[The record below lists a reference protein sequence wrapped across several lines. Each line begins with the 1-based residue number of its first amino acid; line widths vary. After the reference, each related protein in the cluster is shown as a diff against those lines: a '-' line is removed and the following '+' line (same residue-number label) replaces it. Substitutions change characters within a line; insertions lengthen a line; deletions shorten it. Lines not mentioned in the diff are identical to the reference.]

1 MGLVLM
7 QVKIIYF
14 GMIRNALGTKND
26 NLDIS
31 SETTVRSLFEQLAT
45 RHGEAFRDHVLEVNA
60 SGALSL
66 APEAVVMLNGRNI
79 NTLQSLDTPLTGSAE
94 IQIVVASPAAIGG

>member
-1 MGLVLM
+1 M

-14 GMIRNALGTKND
+14 GMIRNALGTKNEIL
-26 NLDIS
+26 NIS
-31 SETTVRSLFEQLAT
+31 TETTVRSLFEQLGT
-45 RHGEAFRDHVLEVNA
+45 KHGEAFRDRVLEVNA
-60 SGALSL
+60 SGTLSL

-79 NTLQSLDTPLTGSAE
+79 STLESLDTQLTGSAE